1 MSSFPSAPD
10 VEVADAYITAFVG
23 DGRLADVRR
32 RHLAQQRANAIV
44 ASGALGM
51 PAAVSRGARE
61 ARELEESV
69 AQASSAPR
77 TPDLREKLRVKRAA
91 ATKSTQS
98 RAAPKEASDSASNS
112 KAAGAR

>member
-1 MSSFPSAPD
+1 MLFFFSEEAESGIDKRGAFPPASD
-10 VEVADAYITAFVG
+10 VEIADAYVMAFVG

-51 PAAVSRGARE
+51 PVAVSRVTRE

-69 AQASSAPR
+69 AQMSSAPGV
-77 TPDLREKLRVKRAA
+77 PDLREKR
-91 ATKSTQS
+91 
-98 RAAPKEASDSASNS
+98 EA
-112 KAAGAR
+112 